1 MILSYSVEK
10 KVVCE
15 GKVEKAATKEQEKR
29 KKKKEKEES
38 REGLKK
44 VKNIYNNTNIIEK
57 SD

>member
-1 MILSYSVEK
+1 MRRKGRESGEK
-10 KVVCE
+10 Q
-15 GKVEKAATKEQEKR
+15 TR
-29 KKKKEKEES
+29 KKKIEKEES